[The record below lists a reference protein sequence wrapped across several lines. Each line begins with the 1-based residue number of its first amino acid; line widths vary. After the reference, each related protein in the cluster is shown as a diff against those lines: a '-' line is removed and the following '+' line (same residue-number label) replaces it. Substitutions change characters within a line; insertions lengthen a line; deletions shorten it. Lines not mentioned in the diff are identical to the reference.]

1 MPRLRAPGS
10 LLMRPA
16 PLLKGCRAAVVGTD
30 QIVMRMRV
38 AGDVVKILFESL
50 PDRLCVLI
58 DYQASAMGQYEGS
71 LVSKQARAADVQDL
85 IGINQNF
92 LTLKRQAADEK
103 HVYPPSNVA
112 ARVPKTRHLMDWSF
126 IALKS
131 TPYLD

>member
-1 MPRLRAPGS
+1 VPASVSDGTALLR
-10 LLMRPA
+10 RA
-16 PLLKGCRAAVVGTD
+16 PLLKGRRAAVVGTD

-112 ARVPKTRHLMDWSF
+112 ARVPKTRHLMDWS
-126 IALKS
+126 LYSVKVNS
-131 TPYLD
+131 VP